1 MRTIDDMGSGA
12 ATGPGGTLAEQVDVH
27 LGDPYGAVPRGR
39 KGLFRAL
46 AGSVAPAGAGSAL
59 PATDT
64 AAIGAVGSMFD
75 YDPSQATELMT
86 D

>member
-1 MRTIDDMGSGA
+1 MRTIDDMGSG
-12 ATGPGGTLAEQVDVH
+12 TGGALAEQVDVH
-27 LGDPYGAVPRGR
+27 LGEPYGAVPRGR

-46 AGSVAPAGAGSAL
+46 AGSVAPAAPGRAL
-59 PATDT
+59 PDTD
-64 AAIGAVGSMFD
+64 AAGIGAVGSMFD